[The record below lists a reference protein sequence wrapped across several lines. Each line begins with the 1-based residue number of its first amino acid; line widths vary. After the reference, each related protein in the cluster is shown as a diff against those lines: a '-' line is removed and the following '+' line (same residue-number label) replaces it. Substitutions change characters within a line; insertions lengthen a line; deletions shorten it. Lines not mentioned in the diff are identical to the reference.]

1 MNSVL
6 LGNGINI
13 QFGGL
18 AYNSDFIMKRIKY
31 ASRLDKYDCLFGNE
45 MTGLEIEK
53 MLNDFVPLAND
64 IRLKKYDEY
73 AGNEKELKEALE
85 DFQHRY
91 NYEIR
96 AAHEIMLED
105 WFLLV
110 HMFFQKNLDIEEVK
124 REAVQ
129 GFERLILDAIYNNGK
144 IQNLHKKMNKKV
156 RKFFSS
162 FDNVFSL
169 NYDNNIEDLTHRTVY
184 HLHGDFSVLANS
196 ESNSNVQGYIRQK
209 KGETVWLPE
218 MKHCFCNALLNYSG
232 RLKYKTAIDAHALIV
247 DSETYADRY
256 MHDKN
261 FREGVERLQTEN
273 PVYYELIMT
282 KIQHPELSMAS
293 EYYFDRFKN
302 IQGELSI
309 IGMSPNNDDHIFRL
323 ILNNSNLTKVTFYYY
338 NEKERK
344 YIEDN
349 FPKDLF
355 KCENVNELWEALDSE
370 KSEYKCNYNIPDKSK
385 DLIATLNAL
394 SGDEVDFEKIKK
406 EVNRIPRFEMER
418 LCKAVKKDMMSRNPT
433 HSPTDKKG
441 FIQGN
446 ASISYI
452 ALQEGI
458 LPSVLYLICIMNFEY
473 IRD

>member
-1 MNSVL
+1 MSQYKNRARPGTWKTARIMLTEMIRVPPRPNCIFRVSESPL
-6 LGNGINI
+6 LP
-13 QFGGL
+13 
-18 AYNSDFIMKRIKY
+18 
-31 ASRLDKYDCLFGNE
+31 
-45 MTGLEIEK
+45 
-53 MLNDFVPLAND
+53 MLNDFVSLAND

-110 HMFFQKNLDIEEVK
+110 HMFFQKNLDIKEAK
-124 REAVQ
+124 RAAVQ

-162 FDNVFSL
+162 FVNVFSL

-196 ESNSNVQGYIRQK
+196 ESSSNVQGHIRQK
-209 KGETVWLPE
+209 KGETVWLPQ
-218 MKHCFCNALLNYSG
+218 MKHCFCNALFNYSG
-232 RLKYKTAIDAHALIV
+232 RLKYKTATDAHALIV

-261 FREGVERLQTEN
+261 FREGVERLKTEN

-293 EYYFDRFKN
+293 EYYFDRFEN

-309 IGMSPNNDDHIFRL
+309 IGMSPNNDDYIFRL
-323 ILNNSNLTKVTFYYY
+323 ILNNSDLTKVTFYYY
-338 NEKERK
+338 NEKESILKITSQR
-344 YIEDN
+344 I
-349 FPKDLF
+349 
-355 KCENVNELWEALDSE
+355 C
-370 KSEYKCNYNIPDKSK
+370 
-385 DLIATLNAL
+385 LNT
-394 SGDEVDFEKIKK
+394 K
-406 EVNRIPRFEMER
+406 
-418 LCKAVKKDMMSRNPT
+418 
-433 HSPTDKKG
+433 
-441 FIQGN
+441 
-446 ASISYI
+446 
-452 ALQEGI
+452 
-458 LPSVLYLICIMNFEY
+458 VLMNFGKLW
-473 IRD
+473 IAKNRNINAIIIFRISQKI